1 MIGWRTA
8 GAAVCLALVL
18 VSYWVAYEHG
28 RTTMDAEWQSRWAAR
43 DAGDKQAWALAETAE
58 RTKEQA
64 HQQQMNK
71 VILDGQKIIDRA
83 VADAAAARADL
94 SLRDEADRSASRITS
109 PAGGHSC
116 TAAASAAASRVT
128 LVLADVLK
136 RADERAGDL
145 ATDADQSRG
154 RGVTCEQAY
163 TALTETGGQHGR
175 LAGEDGGG

>member
-1 MIGWRTA
+1 MNGWVWRATA
-8 GAAVCLALVL
+8 MLLLLA
-18 VSYWVAYEHG
+18 SYWGAYDHG
-28 RTTMDAEWQSRWAAR
+28 RTTKDSEWQGRWAAR
-43 DAGDKQAWALAETAE
+43 DAGDKQAWALAEAAE

-83 VADAAAARADL
+83 VADTAAARADL
-94 SLRDEADRSASRITS
+94 SLRDEADRSVGRITS

-116 TAAASAAASRVT
+116 TAATSAAASRVA

-163 TALTETGGQHGR
+163 
-175 LAGEDGGG
+175 DGVSGD

>member
-1 MIGWRTA
+1 MIGWAWR
-8 GAAVCLALVL
+8 AAALLLVL
-18 VSYWVAYEHG
+18 ASYWGTYQHG
-28 RTTMDAEWQSRWAAR
+28 RDTMAVEWKERWAAR
-43 DAGDKQAWALAETAE
+43 DAVDKQDRALAEAAE

-83 VADAAAARADL
+83 VADTAAARADL
-94 SLRDEADRSASRITS
+94 SLRDEVDRTAGRAASAAS
-109 PAGGHSC
+109 GHSC
-116 TAAASAAASRVT
+116 TAAASAAASRVA

-154 RGVTCEQAY
+154 RGATCEQAY
-163 TALTETGGQHGR
+163 TALTEIGGQHGR

>member
-1 MIGWRTA
+1 VNSWVWRATA
-8 GAAVCLALVL
+8 LLLLLA
-18 VSYWVAYEHG
+18 SYWGAYEHG
-28 RTTMDAEWQSRWAAR
+28 RTTMDAEWQGRWAAR
-43 DAGDKQAWALAETAE
+43 DAGDRQAWALAETAE

-83 VADAAAARADL
+83 VADTAAARADL

-109 PAGGHSC
+109 PAGGNSC
-116 TAAASAAASRVT
+116 TAAASAAASRVA

-145 ATDADQSRG
+145 AADADQSRG
-154 RGVTCEQAY
+154 RGATCEQAY
-163 TALTETGGQHGR
+163 TALTGTGGQHGR
-175 LAGEDGGG
+175 FAGEDGGG

>member
-1 MIGWRTA
+1 VNGWAWRATA
-8 GAAVCLALVL
+8 LLLLLA
-18 VSYWVAYEHG
+18 SYWCAYEHG
-28 RTTMDAEWQSRWAAR
+28 RTTMNNEWQGRWAAR

-83 VADAAAARADL
+83 VLMLPLLAL
-94 SLRDEADRSASRITS
+94 ISACGTKPIDQPAVSPS

-116 TAAASAAASRVT
+116 TAAASAAASRVA

-163 TALTETGGQHGR
+163 DSLGGS
-175 LAGEDGGG
+175 

>member
-1 MIGWRTA
+1 MIGWAWRVTA
-8 GAAVCLALVL
+8 LLLLLA
-18 VSYWVAYEHG
+18 SYWGSYEHG
-28 RTTMDAEWQSRWAAR
+28 RTTMSDEWQIRWAAR
-43 DAGDKQAWALAETAE
+43 DAGDKQAWALAEAAE

-83 VADAAAARADL
+83 VADTDAARADL

-116 TAAASAAASRVT
+116 TAAASAAASRVA

-145 ATDADQSRG
+145 AADADQSRG

-163 TALTETGGQHGR
+163 AALILPSTSHVR
-175 LAGEDGGG
+175 

>member
-1 MIGWRTA
+1 MNGWGWR
-8 GAAVCLALVL
+8 AAALLLL
-18 VSYWVAYEHG
+18 VASYWGAYQHG
-28 RTTMDAEWQSRWAAR
+28 RWAMDAQWQGRWAAR
-43 DAGDKQAWALAETAE
+43 DAGDKQAWALTEAAE

-83 VADAAAARADL
+83 VAGAAAARADL

-109 PAGGHSC
+109 PTGGHSC
-116 TAAASAAASRVT
+116 TAAASAAASRVA

-145 ATDADQSRG
+145 AADADQSRG

-163 TALTETGGQHGR
+163 
-175 LAGEDGGG
+175 DGVSGDRF

>member
-1 MIGWRTA
+1 MNGWVWRATA
-8 GAAVCLALVL
+8 MLLLLA
-18 VSYWVAYEHG
+18 SYWGAYDHG
-28 RTTMDAEWQSRWAAR
+28 RTTKDSEWQSRWAAR
-43 DAGDKQAWALAETAE
+43 DAGDKQAWALAEAE
-58 RTKEQA
+58 ERSKEQA

-71 VILDGQKIIDRA
+71 AILDGQKIIDRA

-116 TAAASAAASRVT
+116 TAAASAAASRVA

-145 ATDADQSRG
+145 AADADQSRG
-154 RGVTCEQAY
+154 RGATCEQAY
-163 TALTETGGQHGR
+163 TALTEIGGQHGR

>member
-1 MIGWRTA
+1 MNGWAWRATA
-8 GAAVCLALVL
+8 LLLLLA
-18 VSYWVAYEHG
+18 SYWGAYEHG

-43 DAGDKQAWALAETAE
+43 DAGDKQAWALAEAAE

-83 VADAAAARADL
+83 VADAATARADL
-94 SLRDEADRSASRITS
+94 SLRDAADRTASRAAS

-116 TAAASAAASRVT
+116 TAAASAAASRVA

-136 RADERAGDL
+136 RADERAGYL
-145 ATDADQSRG
+145 AADADQSRG

-163 TALTETGGQHGR
+163 
-175 LAGEDGGG
+175 DGVSGD

>member
-1 MIGWRTA
+1 MNGWAWRAT
-8 GAAVCLALVL
+8 GLLLLL
-18 VSYWVAYEHG
+18 VSYWGAYEHG
-28 RTTMDAEWQSRWAAR
+28 RTTVDAEWQGRWAAR
-43 DAGDKQAWALAETAE
+43 DASDKQAWALAEAAE

-94 SLRDEADRSASRITS
+94 SLRDEVDRAAGRAASAASD
-109 PAGGHSC
+109 HSC
-116 TAAASAAASRVT
+116 TAAASAAASRVA

-145 ATDADQSRG
+145 AADADQSRG
-154 RGVTCEQAY
+154 RGLTCQQSY
-163 TALTETGGQHGR
+163 TQLGGQ
-175 LAGEDGGG
+175 

>member
-1 MIGWRTA
+1 MSGWAWRATA
-8 GAAVCLALVL
+8 LLLLLA
-18 VSYWVAYEHG
+18 SYWGAYKHG

-43 DAGDKQAWALAETAE
+43 DAGDKQAWALAEAAE

-71 VILDGQKIIDRA
+71 AILDGQKIIDRA

-94 SLRDEADRSASRITS
+94 SLRDEADRAANRITS
-109 PAGGHSC
+109 SAGGHSC
-116 TAAASAAASRVT
+116 TAAASAAASRVA

-154 RGVTCEQAY
+154 RGATCEQAY
-163 TALTETGGQHGR
+163 TALTEIGGQHGR

>member
-1 MIGWRTA
+1 MNGWAWRAT
-8 GAAVCLALVL
+8 GLLLLL
-18 VSYWVAYEHG
+18 VSYWGAYKHG
-28 RTTMDAEWQSRWAAR
+28 RTTVDAEWQGRWAVR
-43 DAGDKQAWALAETAE
+43 DASDKQAWALAEAAE

-94 SLRDEADRSASRITS
+94 SLRDEVDRAAGRAASAAS
-109 PAGGHSC
+109 GHSC
-116 TAAASAAASRVT
+116 TAAASAAASRAA

-163 TALTETGGQHGR
+163 
-175 LAGEDGGG
+175 DGVSGD

>member
-1 MIGWRTA
+1 MNGWVWRATA
-8 GAAVCLALVL
+8 MLLLLA
-18 VSYWVAYEHG
+18 SYWGAYDHG
-28 RTTMDAEWQSRWAAR
+28 RTTKDSEWQGRWAAR
-43 DAGDKQAWALAETAE
+43 DAGDKQAWALAEAAE

-71 VILDGQKIIDRA
+71 AIQDGQKTIDRA

-94 SLRDEADRSASRITS
+94 SLRDEVDRAAGRAASAAS
-109 PAGGHSC
+109 GHSC
-116 TAAASAAASRVT
+116 TAAASAAASRVA

-154 RGVTCEQAY
+154 RGATCEQAY
-163 TALTETGGQHGR
+163 TALTEIGGQHGR